1 MREVFHG
8 KDTNFSKGTLT
19 HVLTREYMA
28 YMDWEPDD
36 TEPEPLEAKAVPTKG
51 PPGLRSRA
59 DDVLDAVAGRP
70 IGAKHRP
77 CPKCQS
83 DKFTIISPLEG
94 GVATRRCQKCKLEIP
109 WASVSS
115 RLITDAHRIPSSAPG
130 PYAGQAPPPPEFLDP
145 STPLFKKKSR
155 S

>member
-1 MREVFHG
+1 
-8 KDTNFSKGTLT
+8 
-19 HVLTREYMA
+19 
-28 YMDWEPDD
+28 MDWEPDD
-36 TEPEPLEAKAVPTKG
+36 IEPEPEEAKPAPAKG

-70 IGAKHRP
+70 IGARHRP
-77 CPKCQS
+77 CPKCGS
-83 DKFTIISPLEG
+83 AKFAIISPLAG
-94 GVATRRCQKCKLEIP
+94 GVAVRRCQKCKLEIP

-115 RLITDAHRIPSSAPG
+115 RLITDEHRIPSSSPG
-130 PYAGQAPPPPEFLDP
+130 PFAGQLPPSPEFSDP